1 MLSTLSVSRR
11 LIAVALVVTSLYGAG
26 GSLALAQPTA
36 KLAGALQLQS
46 IEPVRLNQSEPEV
59 SPDTSLLAHHEGATS
74 AVSSLL
80 GDGMAASEDVMDSLW
95 GSMIAGIAYR
105 RDPEMQR
112 LVKRAGRSNTLFLL
126 SVASISGLS
135 LAQNITGLATLNAS
149 NSQAHGEEGEEHE
162 HGGGGHHDSIAPS
175 VMGLVGSGLTL
186 GSIGAHAYF
195 GHRYQKR
202 IEQRRQMINARVL
215 HVLDALEAGPM
226 TDSLQTELI
235 GLIGERASREFM
247 QIWSAAH

>member
-1 MLSTLSVSRR
+1 MLSTLSVPRKF
-11 LIAVALVVTSLYGAG
+11 IAVALAFITVYGAG
-26 GSLALAQPTA
+26 GGLVLAQPAA
-36 KLAGALQLQS
+36 KLAGSAPLQ
-46 IEPVRLNQSEPEV
+46 PVELGQVRKSAPVIHSDEN
-59 SPDTSLLAHHEGATS
+59 LLAHHEGATS
-74 AVSSLL
+74 AASSLL
-80 GDGMAASEDVMDSLW
+80 GDGMSASEDAMDSLW

-105 RDPEMQR
+105 RDPEIQR
-112 LVKRAGRSNTLFLL
+112 LVKRAGRSNTLFLF

-135 LAQNITGLATLNAS
+135 MAQNITGLATLNAPDS
-149 NSQAHGEEGEEHE
+149 HSHGEEGE
-162 HGGGGHHDSIAPS
+162 HGGDASHHDSIAPS
-175 VMGLVGSGLTL
+175 IMGLVGSGLTL

-202 IEQRRQMINARVL
+202 IEQRRQAINARVL

-235 GLIGERASREFM
+235 GLIGARASREFM

>member
-1 MLSTLSVSRR
+1 MLPTLSVSRR
-11 LIAVALVVTSLYGAG
+11 LIAVALVVATLYGSG
-26 GSLALAQPTA
+26 GGFAVAQPTA
-36 KLAGALQLQS
+36 KLAGALPLKT
-46 IEPVRLNQSEPEV
+46 IELGQATHVDTMVTPEPE
-59 SPDTSLLAHHEGATS
+59 LLAHHEGATS

-80 GDGMAASEDVMDSLW
+80 GDGMAASEDAMDSLW

-149 NSQAHGEEGEEHE
+149 NSQAHGEGGEEHE

-202 IEQRRQMINARVL
+202 IEQRRQVINARVL
-215 HVLDALEAGPM
+215 HVLDALEAGSM

-247 QIWSAAH
+247 QIWSATH